1 MDTRPSQRAHASL
14 LAPQHDDTADDTGI
28 TQALA
33 ALQHPDIAAAI
44 NAIALLQRPDV
55 AAALAV
61 LQRVSN
67 LKCNERVKCNEH
79 VNVNRSEAAPA
90 SAKSKRAARKLI
102 KPAVTNNLFVITV
115 LWNIIGM
122 FLLYAADRC
131 DGVYTVTVEVRDY
144 IVQGAQSPGDQGYIC
159 DVRPRAA
166 CLQCQSVTLL

>member
-67 LKCNERVKCNEH
+67 LKRNEQ
-79 VNVNRSEAAPA
+79 VNFNRSEAAPA
-90 SAKSKRAARKLI
+90 AAKSKRAARKLI

-131 DGVYTVTVEVRDY
+131 ECV
-144 IVQGAQSPGDQGYIC
+144 
-159 DVRPRAA
+159 
-166 CLQCQSVTLL
+166 LLL

>member
-1 MDTRPSQRAHASL
+1 MDTRPSERAHASL

-67 LKCNERVKCNEH
+67 LKCNEQF
-79 VNVNRSEAAPA
+79 NVNRSEAAPA
-90 SAKSKRAARKLI
+90 AAKPKRAARKLI

-131 DGVYTVTVEVRDY
+131 ECVL
-144 IVQGAQSPGDQGYIC
+144 
-159 DVRPRAA
+159 
-166 CLQCQSVTLL
+166 LQ

>member
-67 LKCNERVKCNEH
+67 LKCNEQ

-90 SAKSKRAARKLI
+90 AAKPKRAARKLI

-131 DGVYTVTVEVRDY
+131 ECV
-144 IVQGAQSPGDQGYIC
+144 
-159 DVRPRAA
+159 
-166 CLQCQSVTLL
+166 LLL